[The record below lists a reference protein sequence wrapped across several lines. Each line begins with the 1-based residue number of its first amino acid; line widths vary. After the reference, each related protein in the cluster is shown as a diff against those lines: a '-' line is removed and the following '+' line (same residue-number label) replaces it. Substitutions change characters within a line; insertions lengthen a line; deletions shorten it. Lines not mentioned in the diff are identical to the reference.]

1 MESKGRTESGVFS
14 YVYIPFSFI
23 HEILQSLFVKFLGVR
38 SPPTRFAKDLDAILE
53 KRVIVK
59 NNCNKERPLTIPS
72 FKLLAVLA
80 TTGSAPLVLFKMLI
94 NHLFLQTQTPLP
106 ATDAFEPCLGAM
118 TRFKFGNKSSVN
130 ALIRNPSENSKLRI
144 HQPPSL

>member
-38 SPPTRFAKDLDAILE
+38 SPPSNFPKISEEEEVTEVVEVTSRKPQLEYSSGKPGDVIVQPSTSLARFAKDLDAILE

-59 NNCNKERPLTIPS
+59 NNCNRERPLTIPS

-80 TTGSAPLVLFKMLI
+80 TTGSAPLVL
-94 NHLFLQTQTPLP
+94 
-106 ATDAFEPCLGAM
+106 
-118 TRFKFGNKSSVN
+118 V
-130 ALIRNPSENSKLRI
+130 
-144 HQPPSL
+144 

>member
-38 SPPTRFAKDLDAILE
+38 SPPSNFPKISEEEEVTEVVEVTSRKSQLEYSSGKPGAVGKRLTQPSTSLARFAKDLDAILE

-80 TTGSAPLVLFKMLI
+80 TTGSAPLVL
-94 NHLFLQTQTPLP
+94 
-106 ATDAFEPCLGAM
+106 
-118 TRFKFGNKSSVN
+118 V
-130 ALIRNPSENSKLRI
+130 
-144 HQPPSL
+144 

>member
-23 HEILQSLFVKFLGVR
+23 HAILQSLFVKFLGVR
-38 SPPTRFAKDLDAILE
+38 SPPSNFPKISEEEEVTEVVEVRSRKSQLEYSSGKPGGTNMSHVIVQPSTSLARFAKDLDAILE

-80 TTGSAPLVLFKMLI
+80 TTGSAPLVL
-94 NHLFLQTQTPLP
+94 
-106 ATDAFEPCLGAM
+106 
-118 TRFKFGNKSSVN
+118 V
-130 ALIRNPSENSKLRI
+130 
-144 HQPPSL
+144 